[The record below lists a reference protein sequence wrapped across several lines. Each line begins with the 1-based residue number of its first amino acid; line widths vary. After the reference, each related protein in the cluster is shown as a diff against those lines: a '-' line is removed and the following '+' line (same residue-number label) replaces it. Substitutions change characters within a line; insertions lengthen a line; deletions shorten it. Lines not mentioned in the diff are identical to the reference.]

1 MSATTAGSTVLPRP
15 VGMLV
20 DYLAEVVGEQVDEAL
35 LVRALTHRS
44 YAYEHGGLPNNER
57 LEFLGDSVLGL
68 VVTDTLYRT
77 HPDLPE
83 GQLAKL
89 RAAVVNMRAL
99 ADVARTIGLGEYVF
113 LGRGEEAT
121 GGRDKASILADTM
134 EALIGTIHLS
144 GGLTSASVF
153 VHHLFDP
160 LMTQSASLG
169 AGLDWK
175 TSLQELAASAAL
187 GTPEYHVDESGP
199 DHEKQFVASAVVG
212 AEVLGHG
219 TGRSKKEAEQRA
231 AEQAWA
237 TLDGRR
243 RPSPELEPK
252 VT

>member
-1 MSATTAGSTVLPRP
+1 MTSPASSSTFPRP
-15 VGMLV
+15 VGALV

-121 GGRDKASILADTM
+121 GGRNKASILADTM

-144 GGLTSASVF
+144 GGIT
-153 VHHLFDP
+153 
-160 LMTQSASLG
+160 
-169 AGLDWK
+169 
-175 TSLQELAASAAL
+175 
-187 GTPEYHVDESGP
+187 
-199 DHEKQFVASAVVG
+199 
-212 AEVLGHG
+212 
-219 TGRSKKEAEQRA
+219 
-231 AEQAWA
+231 
-237 TLDGRR
+237 
-243 RPSPELEPK
+243 
-252 VT
+252 

>member
-1 MSATTAGSTVLPRP
+1 VTASSAEPRP
-15 VGMLV
+15 ADALA
-20 DYLAEVVGEQVDEAL
+20 DYLQQVVGSSVDEAL

-57 LEFLGDSVLGL
+57 LEFLGDAVLGL

-99 ADVARTIGLGEYVF
+99 ADVARTIDLGAYVF

-134 EALIGTIHLS
+134 EAVIGTIHVSS
-144 GGLTSASVF
+144 GIEAAGRF

-160 LMTQSASLG
+160 LMTASATMG

-175 TSLQELAASAAL
+175 TSLQELAASGGL
-187 GTPEYHVDESGP
+187 GSPEYVVQESGP
-199 DHEKQFVASAVVG
+199 DHEKQFVAGAVV
-212 AEVLGHG
+212 ADEVLGHG

-237 TLDGRR
+237 TLDSRR
-243 RPSPELEPK
+243 APTPDLEPE
-252 VT
+252 VQ